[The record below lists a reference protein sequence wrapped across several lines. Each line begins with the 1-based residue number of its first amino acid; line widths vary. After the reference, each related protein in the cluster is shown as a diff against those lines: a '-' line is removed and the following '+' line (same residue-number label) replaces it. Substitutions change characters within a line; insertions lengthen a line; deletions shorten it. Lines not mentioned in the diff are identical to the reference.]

1 MIIADV
7 TDENTFFTRLLAII
21 AYVFVARLNKLF
33 DLLFLL
39 PCVCLTDELEFPN
52 LSPINQ

>member
-39 PCVCLTDELEFPN
+39 PCVFLIDELEFPN
-52 LSPINQ
+52 LSPINK